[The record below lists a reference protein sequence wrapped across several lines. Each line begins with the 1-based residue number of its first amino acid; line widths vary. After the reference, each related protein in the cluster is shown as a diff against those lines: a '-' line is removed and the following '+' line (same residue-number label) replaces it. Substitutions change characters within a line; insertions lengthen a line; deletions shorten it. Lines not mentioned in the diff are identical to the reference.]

1 MTMKRGRP
9 ATDRDAIEGGRLSA
23 RVMHVAASAASTHV
37 RVGQTPG
44 NLTHL
49 LRPDSSCAAPLCRA
63 AARVLPVW
71 PWRRKLFRVG
81 SGSGHAGT

>member
-37 RVGQTPG
+37 VKP
-44 NLTHL
+44 
-49 LRPDSSCAAPLCRA
+49 RA
-63 AARVLPVW
+63 
-71 PWRRKLFRVG
+71 
-81 SGSGHAGT
+81 T